1 MKTNATDNGAPP
13 HDAALEQAVL
23 GMVVM
28 DPGCGDALMERGV
41 SGDWFYEG
49 LHQKAWGIIEGAL
62 RGGQGMDPLLL
73 ARRLTEQGVEE
84 ARAVTF
90 CAALGEKVVSSALM
104 LTYLGQ
110 LEEHY
115 KRRQILRVGY
125 KLRAALGEEGAT
137 ADVVI
142 DGAVRELEG
151 LREHGGAE
159 KERPVEHYLGQ
170 VLEKMEEYHR
180 GASQVRGL
188 STGLEG
194 WDKYLSGLGEGC
206 GYYHVLA
213 GRPSSGKTSLALQV
227 AMDVAIRQKVPVL
240 IVSMEMNGMS
250 CVQRMLFMRARADLQ
265 RWRTGF
271 GRIAANDEYER
282 LAAAAVEI
290 QGAPM
295 LLDETGGLSIEE
307 LIARVKRVHRQGGIG
322 LVVLD
327 YIQLLRTNRPGWR
340 PDRVQELT
348 GISAEIRRCANR
360 LRLPWL
366 VLAQMNRDIEKE
378 VSRVPRLSDLKDCGA
393 IEQDA
398 DTVSFIYRPALT
410 SEAKQAEVEETLD
423 RWCQETERASG
434 GVVWAKPEY
443 AAVLVAKQ
451 RFGPCGRVEVLFDKA
466 STSFEDYQLARKRLG
481 LKEAKPRRRP
491 GRVNGAE
498 SSEPILEEDE
508 LPM

>member
-1 MKTNATDNGAPP
+1 V
-13 HDAALEQAVL
+13 EQAVL
-23 GMVVM
+23 GMVMV
-28 DPGCGDALMERGV
+28 DPGCGDALIERGV
-41 SGDWFYEG
+41 TGDWFYEG
-49 LHQKAWGIIEGAL
+49 IHQKAWTLIEAAI

-73 ARRLTEQGVEE
+73 ARRLVEQAGMDE
-84 ARAVTF
+84 AQATVF
-90 CAALGEKVVSSALM
+90 CAGLGEKVVSSAL
-104 LTYLGQ
+104 LPTYLGQ

-125 KLRAALGEEGAT
+125 KLKAALGEEGAT

-142 DGAVRELEG
+142 DGAVRELES
-151 LREHGGAE
+151 LREHGGVE
-159 KERPVEHYLGQ
+159 KEKPVPHYLGQ

-180 GASQVRGL
+180 GPSQVRGL
-188 STGLEG
+188 RTGVEA
-194 WDKYLSGLGEGC
+194 WDKYLSGLGDGC

-227 AMDVAIRQKVPVL
+227 AMEAAIVQKVPVL
-240 IVSMEMNGMS
+240 VVSMEMNGVS

-265 RWRTGF
+265 RWRTGY
-271 GRIAANDEYER
+271 GRVAANNEYER
-282 LAAAAVEI
+282 MAAAAAEI
-290 QGAPM
+290 QGAKM
-295 LLDETGGLSIEE
+295 FLDETGGLSIEE
-307 LIARVKRVHRQGGIG
+307 LIARVKRVHRQEGIG

-327 YIQLLRTNRPGWR
+327 YIQLLRTSRPGWR

-378 VSRVPRLSDLKDCGA
+378 VSRIPRLSDLKDCGA

-398 DTVSFIYRPALT
+398 DTVSFIYRPALS
-410 SEAKQAEVEETLD
+410 SESKQQEVEETLLA
-423 RWCQETERASG
+423 WTHETERNSG

-443 AAVLVAKQ
+443 AAILVAKQ
-451 RFGPCGRVEVLFDKA
+451 RFGPCGRAEVLFDKA
-466 STSFEDYQLARKRLG
+466 STYFEDYQVVRRRLG
-481 LKEAKPRRRP
+481 LKDTKRRHVR
-491 GRVNGAE
+491 E
-498 SSEPILEEDE
+498 DEEPVLVEDE